1 MAWPRWCTSLS
12 RAKQFF
18 RTSSSRIRFT
28 EPWDGVSCSSS
39 TTSHASPTHSTG
51 HAPQPP
57 TAAQR
62 QKPELRGPRRVPGI
76 YVGRTA
82 GTPELRVAKHV
93 LKDIKEAIERGDY
106 RPRYGGLDTY
116 RLTRTGRWKDPDL
129 ADRYKHTMA
138 SADARRANLVPVPIE
153 KRRKRAAK

>member
-1 MAWPRWCTSLS
+1 MPLSLRPPR
-12 RAKQFF
+12 K
-18 RTSSSRIRFT
+18 
-28 EPWDGVSCSSS
+28 GK
-39 TTSHASPTHSTG
+39 SPNY
-51 HAPQPP
+51 AV
-57 TAAQR
+57 
-62 QKPELRGPRRVPGI
+62 RGAYLGI

-116 RLTRTGRWKDPDL
+116 RLTRTGRWKDPDS